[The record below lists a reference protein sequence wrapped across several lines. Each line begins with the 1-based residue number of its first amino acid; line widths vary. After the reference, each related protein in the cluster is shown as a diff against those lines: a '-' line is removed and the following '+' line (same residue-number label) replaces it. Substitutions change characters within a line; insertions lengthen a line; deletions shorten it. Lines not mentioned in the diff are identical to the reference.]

1 MSDTALSRP
10 HRLTLS
16 TLALLTLPQ
25 ILWAGNA
32 VVGRLVVDLV
42 PPLMFNFLRW
52 SLASLL
58 LLPLAAWVLRPGS
71 GLWAQRWRFA
81 WLSLFSVGA
90 YNALQYMALQT
101 SSPINMTL
109 VGSSMPIWMQLVG
122 RVFFKEPVSR
132 RQMAGSLLSIA
143 GVVLV
148 LSRGSLDTLRNFHLL
163 PGDFYI
169 LMATIC
175 WAVYSWM
182 LVRPQG
188 EPQAIR
194 SNWAAFLFAQ
204 TLYGSVW
211 AGMFA
216 VGETA
221 LSDHAIVWG
230 WPLAAALL
238 YVVIGPAILAYRA
251 WGAAVQRAGP
261 TIASFFICF
270 IPFFTAL
277 LSALLLGEMPQLY
290 HGAAFILLVGGIV
303 VASKR

>member
-1 MSDTALSRP
+1 MTSNASP

-16 TLALLTLPQ
+16 TIALLALPQ

-32 VVGRLVVDLV
+32 IVGRLVTDLV

-52 SLASLL
+52 SLACLL
-58 LLPLAAWVLRPGS
+58 LLPLAAWLLRPGS
-71 GLWAQRWRFA
+71 GLWAHRRRFI

-122 RVFFKEPVSR
+122 RLFFKEPVSR
-132 RQMAGSLLSIA
+132 RQLAGSLLSIA
-143 GVVLV
+143 GVLLV
-148 LSRGSLDTLRNFHLL
+148 LSRGSLDTLRNLHLL

-188 EPQAIR
+188 EPQSIR
-194 SNWAAFLFAQ
+194 GDWAAFLFAQ

-216 VGETA
+216 AGETVLTDQA
-221 LSDHAIVWG
+221 VVWG
-230 WPLAAALL
+230 WPLVAALL
-238 YVVIGPAILAYRA
+238 FVAVGPAVLAYRA
-251 WGAAVQRAGP
+251 WGAAVRRAGP

-277 LSALLLGEMPQLY
+277 LSALLLGELPQLY
-290 HGAAFILLVGGIV
+290 HGVAFLLLIGGV
-303 VASKR
+303 MVASKR